1 MGETSMKKLALG
13 IAFSLAC
20 VLPAHAEGPAE
31 LLVALNSSDLQTQG
45 FAFVLA
51 GQALEQKAH
60 VRVLLCS
67 AAGQLAVTAKES
79 AALKPKNISPK
90 QMLQGLMK
98 KGAQVEVCALFL
110 PNSDLKPADLMEGVT
125 VAKPPEIAAHIL
137 KPTVRMLTF

>member
-1 MGETSMKKLALG
+1 MKKVLLTL
-13 IAFSLAC
+13 AFSLAC
-20 VLPAHAEGPAE
+20 ALPAHAEGPAE
-31 LLVALNSSDLQTQG
+31 LLVALNSADLQTQG

-67 AAGQLAVTAKES
+67 AAGQLAVSAKES
-79 AALKPKNISPK
+79 APLKPKNVSPK

-110 PNSDLKPADLMEGVT
+110 PNNDLKPTDLLEGVS
-125 VAKPPEIAAHIL
+125 VAKPAEIAAHL
-137 KPTVRMLTF
+137 MKPAVRMLTF